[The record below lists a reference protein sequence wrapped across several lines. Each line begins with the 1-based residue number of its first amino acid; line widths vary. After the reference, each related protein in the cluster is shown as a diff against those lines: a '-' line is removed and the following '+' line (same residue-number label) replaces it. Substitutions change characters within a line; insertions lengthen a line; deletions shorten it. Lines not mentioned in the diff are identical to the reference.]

1 MQDGKNTCGE
11 GILMVWGPR
20 GITPTS
26 MCPGVSSNSSG
37 PTGTRRKIRPVSF
50 LKLLSGV
57 CFLTLGV
64 PVWVFAQ
71 EGPAFA
77 PARPGYEYTF
87 PRDHGSHEAFQTE
100 WWYFTGHLFTETGRR
115 FGYELTFFRRGI
127 DHPDA
132 WENPSAWAI
141 RQLYLA
147 HFALTDESANQ
158 FRMAEKISRAGIQKA
173 GAQSDNLSVWIDR
186 WSVQAIPGHPHRFHL
201 KAHGEDFAIDL
212 EVESRKPPVVHG
224 AGGVSKKGE
233 FAGETSHYYSL
244 TRLSTKG
251 TVQVAEALL
260 PVEGESWMDHEF
272 GSADLAE
279 GLVGW
284 DWFSI
289 QLSDGQEIMAYWLR
303 QENGKFAPAS
313 SGTVVNVD
321 GSSQSLARDE
331 MTVTVER
338 HWTSS
343 RSGARYPNQWQFT
356 IPSREIV
363 LQLVP
368 RMADQELVTARS
380 TGVTYWEGAVDV
392 TGTWKGRSIEGRGYV
407 ELTGYAKPYEPG
419 S

>member
-1 MQDGKNTCGE
+1 M
-11 GILMVWGPR
+11 
-20 GITPTS
+20 
-26 MCPGVSSNSSG
+26 
-37 PTGTRRKIRPVSF
+37 
-50 LKLLSGV
+50 
-57 CFLTLGV
+57 CFLALGGS
-64 PVWVFAQ
+64 VWVFAQ
-71 EGPAFA
+71 EGPAFS
-77 PARPGYEYTF
+77 PARPGYDYAF

-115 FGYELTFFRRGI
+115 FGYELTFFRRGV

-132 WENPSAWAI
+132 WKNPSSWAI
-141 RQLYLA
+141 RHLYLA

-158 FRMAEKISRAGIQKA
+158 FRMAEKISRAGIRKA
-173 GAQSDNLSVWIDR
+173 GAQTDNLHVWIDR
-186 WSVQAIPGHPHRFHL
+186 WSVQAIPGHPRRFHL
-201 KAHGEDFAIDL
+201 KAQGEGFGIDL

-224 AGGVSKKGE
+224 VGGVSKKGE
-233 FAGETSHYYSL
+233 RAGETSHYYSL

-251 TVQVAEALL
+251 TVRVEEALL
-260 PVEGESWMDHEF
+260 SVEGESWMDHEF

-289 QLSDGQEIMAYWLR
+289 QLANDQEIMAYWLR
-303 QENGKFAPAS
+303 EANGEFAPAS
-313 SGTVVNVD
+313 SGTVVNPD
-321 GSSQSLARDE
+321 GSSQALTRGEME
-331 MTVTVER
+331 MTVEK

-343 RSGARYPNQWQFT
+343 RSGARYPNQWQLR

-363 LQLVP
+363 LHLVP

-392 TGTWKGRSIEGRGYV
+392 TGTWKGHSIEGRGYV